1 MCNNACI
8 YNLPETI
15 YYKAAKKL
23 LHQGQRLMSQ
33 EKIMAMR
40 SHAPFVKQIDASEL
54 GFSMAAEE
62 KPHGQFSVFV
72 EWVVKLGSVIQI

>member
-23 LHQGQRLMSQ
+23 LHQGQKLMSH
-33 EKIMAMR
+33 EKILLMR
-40 SHAPFVKQIDASEL
+40 SHASFVKQIDALEL
-54 GFSMAAEE
+54 GFSIAAEE
-62 KPHGQFSVFV
+62 KPHG
-72 EWVVKLGSVIQI
+72 KT